1 MQYFIL
7 LKMKLQLLSP
17 TLLKAFFSLF
27 HHVSKENISKEKSK
41 SPPISDV
48 FFPPSNE
55 MESVGSFSCSPSELL
70 GN

>member
-27 HHVSKENISKEKSK
+27 HHVSKENISKEKS
-41 SPPISDV
+41 PPISDV